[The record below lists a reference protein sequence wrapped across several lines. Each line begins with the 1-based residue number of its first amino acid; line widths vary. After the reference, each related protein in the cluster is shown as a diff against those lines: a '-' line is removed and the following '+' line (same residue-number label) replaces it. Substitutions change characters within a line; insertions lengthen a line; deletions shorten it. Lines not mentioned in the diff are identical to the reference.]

1 MMNINTIIHFSSSFL
16 LCGKSACYPFW
27 FIISSVKRKKKLEIN
42 KCTRPVYVCVHAY
55 ETGFLW
61 SSGPSTGF
69 LKRYLCLNPLLHPHV
84 ASHHENTRL
93 FKKKCFSVAF
103 FFTADKVMFFRIKY
117 SIMDFPMKPLL
128 SQPHWLLQD
137 SLLVK
142 EKR

>member
-1 MMNINTIIHFSSSFL
+1 MNINTIIHFSSSFL

-61 SSGPSTGF
+61 STGPEHWVLKKISMSKSFAASSCGF
-69 LKRYLCLNPLLHPHV
+69 TPWKHQTFQEERFFCCFFFLLQIKLCL
-84 ASHHENTRL
+84 
-93 FKKKCFSVAF
+93 
-103 FFTADKVMFFRIKY
+103 FRIKY
-117 SIMDFPMKPLL
+117 SIMDFPMEPLL
-128 SQPHWLLQD
+128 SPPHWLLQD